1 MSNLPAEFP
10 TNKNATMKAKSEGC
24 SEILKNQHWF
34 DNGDAQ
40 IGNEEHFSTG
50 TYRGNQSLSE
60 GTQQGKCS

>member
-1 MSNLPAEFP
+1 
-10 TNKNATMKAKSEGC
+10 MKAKSEGC

-40 IGNEEHFSTG
+40 IGKEEHFSRG